1 MELLNVV
8 KKTLPTLVQLI
19 QKNNIESAVKLV
31 KTSEETYRN
40 KLNQVKALK
49 YSLSFLML
57 NVFKGI
63 LM

>member
-19 QKNNIESAVKLV
+19 HKNNIDSAVKLV
-31 KTSEETYRN
+31 KTSEETYRS

-49 YSLSFLML
+49 YNFY
-57 NVFKGI
+57 N
-63 LM
+63 